1 MINKEARE
9 YGLIRSRAF
18 AVRGLHWYVTM
29 ELERS
34 FLFKEKLNGDSA
46 MFEIGSKLVTECIR
60 FIDSQLKDG
69 WRIKIVLVSAK
80 GKENFYEKFGFKY
93 RPDDTY
99 GAGMDLWRGI

>member
-46 MFEIGSKLVTECIR
+46 MFEMSPQPSTKSFPYPFLRHGL
-60 FIDSQLKDG
+60 
-69 WRIKIVLVSAK
+69 
-80 GKENFYEKFGFKY
+80 N
-93 RPDDTY
+93 
-99 GAGMDLWRGI
+99 